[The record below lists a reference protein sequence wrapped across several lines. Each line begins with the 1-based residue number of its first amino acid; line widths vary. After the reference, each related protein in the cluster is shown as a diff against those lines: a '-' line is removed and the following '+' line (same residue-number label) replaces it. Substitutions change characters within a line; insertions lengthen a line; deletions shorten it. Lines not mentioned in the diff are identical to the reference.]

1 MFRKPLRTKWN
12 PLIDHKPIS
21 DSPGTKF
28 SRDLTRRYMTKDTRG
43 MIDLGC
49 GTGGF
54 IYAFDEHYHCF
65 GLDIDPNAL
74 KVAKKYCVNSQ
85 FVVATVSDLP
95 FRDETFGFT
104 TAWGVM
110 EELEEG
116 GEMKLIDE
124 IYRILTPGGLFLLST
139 ANDHILFKL
148 MNPASLIHRYT
159 HYNAKKLMKSLE
171 ERKFS
176 IEECTIRGR
185 WYSLIAISIFYF
197 YKHILHKPEGR
208 MLRYVHKKIE
218 NEFESTKEGIYSIYL
233 AAKKEGG
240 EKVTKG

>member
-1 MFRKPLRTKWN
+1 MVRKPLRTKWN
-12 PLIDHKPIS
+12 SLVDYKPIS

-28 SRDLTRRYMTKDTRG
+28 SRDLTRRYITKDARR

-65 GLDIDPNAL
+65 GLDLDLNAL
-74 KVAKKYCVNSQ
+74 KIAKRYCVNSE
-85 FVVATVSDLP
+85 FVVASVLNLP
-95 FRDETFGFT
+95 FRDEIFDFT
-104 TAWGVM
+104 ATWGVM
-110 EELEEG
+110 EELEDG
-116 GEMKLIDE
+116 GEIKLIDE
-124 IYRILTPGGLFLLST
+124 INRILTSGGLFLLST

-148 MNPASLIHRYT
+148 TNPASLLHRYS
-159 HYNAKKLMKSLE
+159 HYSAKKLTKSLE

-208 MLRYVHKKIE
+208 ILRYVHKKIE
-218 NEFESTKEGIYSIYL
+218 KEFESTKKGVYSIYL

-240 EKVTKG
+240 GKLTKG